1 MKIWRYMAFDKFQY
15 LIDDHALYFAR
26 ADTFNAPLEGTFP
39 KGSVTLF
46 SVLKMKNLNEFLSKA
61 ASLRQS
67 VAANCWHIND
77 KESFDMW
84 KKYTKNGHG
93 VALRST
99 LSRLK
104 KSISRHTD
112 DWIRIIEMRYIDFS
126 RAVIPPAL
134 GLPFEF
140 KDVSYRNEKEL
151 RCLIYRN
158 KAITEKGISIPV
170 DIEALIG
177 AIYISPFAEN
187 HFYDTVCTII
197 KKHVPVKRTFR
208 SRFLNKG

>member
-1 MKIWRYMAFDKFQY
+1 MKIWRYMSLDKFEY
-15 LIDDHALYFAR
+15 LIDRKALFFAR
-26 ADTFNAPLEGTFP
+26 ADQFHDPLEGTFP
-39 KGSVTLF
+39 NGAVILF
-46 SVLKMKNLNEFLSKA
+46 SALKMKNLDEFLSKA

-77 KESFDMW
+77 KESLDMW
-84 KKYTKNGHG
+84 GRYTKHGHG

-104 KSISRHTD
+104 KSISPHTD
-112 DWIRIIEMRYIDFS
+112 DLIRIIKMRYLDFS

-151 RCLIYRN
+151 RCLIYRD
-158 KAITEKGISIPV
+158 KAIPGKGISIPV
-170 DIEALIG
+170 DTETLIG
-177 AIYISPFAEN
+177 ALYISPFAEN
-187 HFYDTVCTII
+187 HFHDTVSAIM
-197 KKHVPVKRTFR
+197 KKHVPAKRIFL
-208 SRFLNKG
+208 SRFSNKA